1 MFFLRQIIVRIYA
14 YEHSVTGIIIIS
26 IIDTHLCYM
35 RLEVL
40 MGNERDLVEFESLS
54 CLPLQQHVAL
64 RIMTIKLLY

>member
-14 YEHSVTGIIIIS
+14 SEHSVKGIIIIG

-40 MGNERDLVEFESLS
+40 MGNERDLVEFDSHY
-54 CLPLQQHVAL
+54 PAY
-64 RIMTIKLLY
+64 LYSNMLH